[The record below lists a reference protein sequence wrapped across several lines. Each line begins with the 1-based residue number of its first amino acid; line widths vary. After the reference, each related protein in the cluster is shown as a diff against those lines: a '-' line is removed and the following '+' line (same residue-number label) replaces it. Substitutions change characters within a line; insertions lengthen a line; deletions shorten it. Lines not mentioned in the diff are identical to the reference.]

1 MSHPR
6 VFFFSCF
13 FFLNPFHVTLHG
25 ILHYDGI
32 QHRTVTKWILN
43 LFILKLKNML
53 TSLLNDHFS
62 RKPYISVLL
71 NVYIT
76 NNIFLE
82 MLLHCCRY
90 WYQNGI
96 LSYNIMKIGK
106 RCAFIVIKKAG
117 YVFHKGLVPLLKFE
131 DFSKIK
137 RIMFGESGGRI
148 SLYYP
153 I

>member
-1 MSHPR
+1 
-6 VFFFSCF
+6 
-13 FFLNPFHVTLHG
+13 
-25 ILHYDGI
+25 
-32 QHRTVTKWILN
+32 
-43 LFILKLKNML
+43 
-53 TSLLNDHFS
+53 
-62 RKPYISVLL
+62 
-71 NVYIT
+71 
-76 NNIFLE
+76 
-82 MLLHCCRY
+82 
-90 WYQNGI
+90 
-96 LSYNIMKIGK
+96 MKIGK